1 MKILFIGP
9 TRIGDTILSTSII
22 NFYLQKYDNCSFSI
36 ITSPFA
42 RDIYTNMPRLSKIL
56 VINKMGA
63 IEKAAIENLQ
73 TIISGAS
80 AYCPT
85 NFALVHDKPH
95 DNIASIIRVFRV
107 KSLRDNI

>member
-1 MKILFIGP
+1 MKRELEKISK
-9 TRIGDTILSTSII
+9 RSR
-22 NFYLQKYDNCSFSI
+22 FSMK
-36 ITSPFA
+36 
-42 RDIYTNMPRLSKIL
+42 NEIL
-56 VINKMGA
+56 VINKMGT
-63 IEKAAIENLQ
+63 IEIAAIKNLQ

>member
-1 MKILFIGP
+1 MNRELEKISKRSFFLMK
-9 TRIGDTILSTSII
+9 
-22 NFYLQKYDNCSFSI
+22 NE
-36 ITSPFA
+36 
-42 RDIYTNMPRLSKIL
+42 IL

-63 IEKAAIENLQ
+63 IEIAAIKNLQ
-73 TIISGAS
+73 TMISGAS

-95 DNIASIIRVFRV
+95 DNIAIIIRVFRV

>member
-1 MKILFIGP
+1 MKRELEKISKRSL
-9 TRIGDTILSTSII
+9 
-22 NFYLQKYDNCSFSI
+22 FSI
-36 ITSPFA
+36 K
-42 RDIYTNMPRLSKIL
+42 NEIL
-56 VINKMGA
+56 VINKTGA
-63 IEKAAIENLQ
+63 IEIDANKNLH
-73 TIISGAS
+73 TMIGGAS

>member
-1 MKILFIGP
+1 MKRELEKIRKRSLLLMKKEILF
-9 TRIGDTILSTSII
+9 
-22 NFYLQKYDNCSFSI
+22 
-36 ITSPFA
+36 
-42 RDIYTNMPRLSKIL
+42 
-56 VINKMGA
+56 INKMGA
-63 IEKAAIENLQ
+63 TEIAAIKNLQ

>member
-1 MKILFIGP
+1 MKRELEKISK
-9 TRIGDTILSTSII
+9 R
-22 NFYLQKYDNCSFSI
+22 SFFLMKNEI
-36 ITSPFA
+36 F
-42 RDIYTNMPRLSKIL
+42 
-56 VINKMGA
+56 VINKIGA
-63 IEKAAIENLQ
+63 IEIAAIKNLQ

-80 AYCPT
+80 AYWPT

>member
-1 MKILFIGP
+1 MKRELAKMSKRSFFFIK
-9 TRIGDTILSTSII
+9 
-22 NFYLQKYDNCSFSI
+22 NE
-36 ITSPFA
+36 
-42 RDIYTNMPRLSKIL
+42 IL
-56 VINKMGA
+56 VNNKMGA
-63 IEKAAIENLQ
+63 IEIAAIKNLQ

-80 AYCPT
+80 AYWPT

>member
-1 MKILFIGP
+1 MKREFEKISKRYLFLIE
-9 TRIGDTILSTSII
+9 
-22 NFYLQKYDNCSFSI
+22 KE
-36 ITSPFA
+36 
-42 RDIYTNMPRLSKIL
+42 IL

-63 IEKAAIENLQ
+63 IEIAAIKNLQ
-73 TIISGAS
+73 TMISGAS

>member
-1 MKILFIGP
+1 MKRELEKISKRSL
-9 TRIGDTILSTSII
+9 
-22 NFYLQKYDNCSFSI
+22 FSI
-36 ITSPFA
+36 K
-42 RDIYTNMPRLSKIL
+42 NEIL

-63 IEKAAIENLQ
+63 IEKAAIKNLQ
-73 TIISGAS
+73 TMISGAS

-85 NFALVHDKPH
+85 NFALVHEKPH